1 MKTLEEKKDALHR
14 FMLFVK
20 REDGPVDF
28 TECWIW
34 TGAHG
39 RGRNG
44 LYPSFSFNGRTVSA
58 HRWSYEYL
66 LGVTIGRG
74 NTLDHRCQ
82 RPSCVNPVH
91 IRQLTNKENILAS
104 SGPSAE
110 NARKSH
116 CKNGHA
122 LTQGNV
128 ATCKKGWRRCV
139 ECLRMRE
146 RTRKKGGTET

>member
-58 HRWSYEYL
+58 HRWSY
-66 LGVTIGRG
+66 
-74 NTLDHRCQ
+74 
-82 RPSCVNPVH
+82 
-91 IRQLTNKENILAS
+91 
-104 SGPSAE
+104 
-110 NARKSH
+110 
-116 CKNGHA
+116 
-122 LTQGNV
+122 
-128 ATCKKGWRRCV
+128 
-139 ECLRMRE
+139 
-146 RTRKKGGTET
+146 